1 MSDAREKAAF
11 TLGFGIFNF
20 DNANKALLRIRAIS
34 NEDRWRRMRITS
46 TLLKDALISAL
57 ADEYSRKIILKTIE
71 NAQSVEDLSRSEN
84 VPISTA
90 YRRVNELRQV
100 GILTVEKTILTDDGK
115 KFELYRSAF
124 RAVHMDLVQGE
135 LEVDV
140 DLNED
145 VAARLSRLW
154 ASMRSA

>member
-1 MSDAREKAAF
+1 
-11 TLGFGIFNF
+11 
-20 DNANKALLRIRAIS
+20 
-34 NEDRWRRMRITS
+34 MRITS
-46 TLLKDALISAL
+46 PLLKDALIGAL
-57 ADEYSRKIILKTIE
+57 ADEYSRKIVLKTIE

-84 VPISTA
+84 IPISTA